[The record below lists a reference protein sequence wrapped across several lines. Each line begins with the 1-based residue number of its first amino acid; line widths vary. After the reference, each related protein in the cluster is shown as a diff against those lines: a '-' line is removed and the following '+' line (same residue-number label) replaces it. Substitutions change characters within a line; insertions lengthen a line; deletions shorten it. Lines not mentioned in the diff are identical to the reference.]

1 MVMAWEVAIHLL
13 LQFLNFSLVAST
25 DTPNIVFIFADD
37 LGWNHVSWNNPSVLT
52 PHMQV
57 LAETGVIL
65 DQSYVQPLCTPSRS
79 ALMTG
84 MYPFHLGRQHG
95 VLAGPMPTGLSRNY
109 TLLPEKLS
117 SLGYATHMVG
127 KWHLGMCDWSYTPTY
142 RGFDSFYGF
151 YSGSNDYYSHNTSG
165 NGHGSGG
172 FDFRDNEMIAFET
185 AGTYATELF
194 TEKAVEI
201 IENHQTQENPFF
213 LYIAH
218 ENVHFPYQV
227 PKEYYDLYPDVEDD
241 DTHIALGMV
250 SAMDKSVG
258 AVVDALKSTGQYDNT
273 VIIFSTDNGGVGNL
287 IDANY
292 PLRGNKAHVWE
303 GGTRGAGFIYS
314 SLLQDIPRVY
324 NGLMHVTDWHNT
336 LLDIAGSQSLPDN
349 DGFSQWE
356 ALKTGQSPSPRDTL
370 IYNIDETD
378 SEKGIIGAIRVGD
391 YKYIMGESDKVNNEE
406 GPWLFDLSDDP
417 NESMNLVLEKPVLA
431 NELEEL
437 LLGELSTLVPADLPK
452 GDPAGDPSN
461 WGGVVSPG
469 WCPATTE

>member
-1 MVMAWEVAIHLL
+1 MALEVAFHLL
-13 LQFLNFSLVAST
+13 LLFLNLSLVTST

-37 LGWNHVSWNNPSVLT
+37 LGWNHVSWNNPSVLS
-52 PHMQV
+52 PHMQE

-84 MYPFHLGRQHG
+84 MYPFHLGRQHD
-95 VLAGPMPTGLSRNY
+95 VLHGTTPTGLSLNY

-117 SLGYATHMVG
+117 YLGYNTHMVG

-151 YSGSNDYYSHNTSG
+151 YSGSNGYYSHNTTE
-165 NGHGSGG
+165 NGFPGGG
-172 FDFRDNEMIAFET
+172 FDFRDNERVALET
-185 AGTYATELF
+185 AGIYATELY

-201 IENHQTQENPFF
+201 IENHQIQENPFF

-218 ENVHFPYQV
+218 QNVHNPYQV
-227 PKEYYDLYPDVEDD
+227 PNEYSDLYPDVEDA
-241 DTHIALGMV
+241 DTRIALGMV
-250 SAMDKSVG
+250 SAMDESVG
-258 AVVDALKSTGQYDNT
+258 AVVDALKSTDQYDNT
-273 VIIFSTDNGGVGNL
+273 VIIFSTDNGAQQNI

-292 PLRGNKAHVWE
+292 PLRGYKFSVWE
-303 GGTRGAGFIYS
+303 GGTRGAGFIHS
-314 SLLQDIPRVY
+314 PLLQGIPRVY

-336 LLDIAGSQSLPDN
+336 ILDMAGSQSLPDN

-356 ALKTGQSPSPRDTL
+356 ALRTGQSPSPRNTL
-370 IYNIDETD
+370 IYNIDEANP
-378 SEKGIIGAIRVGD
+378 EKTLIGAIRVGD
-391 YKYIMGESDKVNNEE
+391 YKYVMGESDTVNNEE

-417 NESMNLVLEKPVLA
+417 HESKNLVSEKPILA

-437 LLGELSTLVPADLPK
+437 LMAAMSTLVPADIPED
-452 GDPAGDPSN
+452 DPIGDPSN
-461 WGGVVSPG
+461 WGGVVTPG
-469 WCPATTE
+469 WCSSN